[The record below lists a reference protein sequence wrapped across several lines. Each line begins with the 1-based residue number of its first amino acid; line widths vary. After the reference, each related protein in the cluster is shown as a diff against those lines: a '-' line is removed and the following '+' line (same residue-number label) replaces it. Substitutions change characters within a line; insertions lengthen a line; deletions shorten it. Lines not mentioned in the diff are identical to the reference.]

1 MIGTTEEEKKKL
13 KDRVRTIVEEE
24 LLKDEKFAKDVLHL
38 QKIYGEVAFIS
49 KLTDLIVDIAGI
61 TVKKDPTD
69 KNALRAY

>member
-38 QKIYGEVAFIS
+38 QKYME
-49 KLTDLIVDIAGI
+49 KLHLLV
-61 TVKKDPTD
+61 
-69 KNALRAY
+69 N